1 MDLNISAHISPTVR
15 QGADVSQRQ
24 NVQLDRAQASSHTPT
39 RASEEARGGRRDS
52 VELSPLVQ
60 LAFKTVRETA
70 EVRDDLIEH
79 VRQGLRAG
87 RTELDGRKLAE
98 KLVSL

>member
-1 MDLNISAHISPTVR
+1 MDLNISAPISLTVG

-24 NVQLDRAQASSHTPT
+24 HVKLDRAQASSRPSTQ
-39 RASEEARGGRRDS
+39 ASEEAEGGRKDS
-52 VELSPLVQ
+52 VELSPLLQ

-70 EVRDDLIEH
+70 EVRDDLVEH

-87 RTELDGRKLAE
+87 RTELDGRTLAE
-98 KLVSL
+98 KLVSP